1 MSRSKTSKSAVDA
14 RTKERQVLELRRA
27 GATYTQIGEQIGI
40 SESAAARYVRRA
52 YERLCAETSETTA
65 EMRQIETERLDAM
78 LLSIWPR
85 VRKGELIAID
95 RALSIHSARSK
106 LYGLEVKEQPPQAS
120 VTVKFESDD
129 E

>member
-1 MSRSKTSKSAVDA
+1 MGRSKVSKQSADA
-14 RTKERQVLELRRA
+14 RLKERQILELRRA
-27 GATYTQIGEQIGI
+27 GATYSQIGEQLGI
-40 SESAAARYVRRA
+40 TESVAARHARRA

-106 LYGLEVKEQPPQAS
+106 LYGLEVKEQPPQAA
-120 VTVKFESDD
+120 VTVKFEGDD
-129 E
+129 K

>member
-1 MSRSKTSKSAVDA
+1 MGRSKVSKQSADA
-14 RTKERQVLELRRA
+14 RLKERQILDLRRA
-27 GATYTQIGEQIGI
+27 GATYSQIGEQLGI
-40 SESAAARYVRRA
+40 DVSTAAKHVRRA

-106 LYGLEVKEQPPQAS
+106 LYGLEVKEQPPQAA
-120 VTVKFESDD
+120 VTVKFEGDD

>member
-1 MSRSKTSKSAVDA
+1 MGRSKVSKQSADA
-14 RTKERQVLELRRA
+14 RLKERQILELRRA
-27 GATYTQIGEQIGI
+27 GATYSQIGEQLGI
-40 SESAAARYVRRA
+40 TESVAARHVRRA

-106 LYGLEVKEQPPQAS
+106 LYGLEVKEQPPQAA
-120 VTVKFESDD
+120 VTVKFEGDD
-129 E
+129 K